1 MSKSDF
7 LEELRMALASRVSP
21 QEVTVHLRYYE
32 EYIDTQVRMGKT
44 ESEVVA
50 ELGDPRLLA
59 RNIAESKKYASEQ
72 KAYGNNGKDNMRN
85 SYDTVNDG
93 YHTRERKRGS
103 GWIIVLAVVVILFL
117 IIGLIFSVLSF
128 LAPVLIPLFIVLLLV
143 RAFRKNT

>member
-72 KAYGNNGKDNMRN
+72 KAYGNNGKDTA
-85 SYDTVNDG
+85 DDG
-93 YHTRERKRGS
+93 YYTRERKRGS
-103 GWIIVLAVVVILFL
+103 GWLIVLAVVVILFL

-128 LAPVLIPLFIVLLLV
+128 LAPVLIPLFLILLLV
-143 RAFRKNT
+143 RAFRKIT